1 MALDAI
7 RVFLEQSNPRTHEI
21 EFRLKDHTMDQGVDF
36 QTFEKVKA
44 LVSSNRL
51 WKAEQEQTS
60 TIVFY
65 QHNSSRHQYRTVNG
79 VPEFKKRIFVQQQL
93 KRQLDDIEKTYGI
106 RCAQSIEEPIRIRNP
121 RDYHETMKRHRV
133 RQSFS
138 YDSLRLDF
146 TKVTQSNGI
155 FFEIECEYIKPG
167 KIDVVP
173 ILLDIVKHIQ
183 GGVKL
188 MTVPDLRS
196 AASSFHALMKT
207 PRFPAPLPRTMTKED
222 IDTISCAYSVT
233 EKADGTRYLAY
244 ADPKGFVY
252 FIGRPKGK
260 HTKCIFMG
268 RSKVK
273 NMVIDGELVGD
284 NFHTFDALYYKGD
297 LRQLHLKDRL
307 SYLGKVVNRINKYD
321 TLRTKFHI
329 KTFYLSHN
337 GGTIKMNIR
346 DGISSQ
352 FIRSKDIFQTAM
364 DVYKADHPYELDGM
378 IFTPMHMGYYNERI
392 FKWKEQNTI
401 DFYYS
406 NGTLHIAGNRG
417 KEYVNLPFSGID
429 GKGTFEVFKGGK
441 QIRVQNDIFS
451 STNIPDSVKYG
462 KVSVSAF
469 KEYDGQVVECYF
481 DSKEKTF
488 IPMKARGDKVLANN
502 VMVVND
508 AWRSVV
514 FPFTLSDINEQQ
526 YTCVR
531 RFHNRIKK
539 HLIDAHKNKEIL
551 DIGSGAG
558 GDIQKYIDSQAKRV
572 VGFDIVPVKYPHPN
586 HMTFIRMNN
595 ASYDIKAV
603 LTNKQI
609 PAMFDVI
616 YVHFA
621 AHYFFRDIR
630 LLHQFMTNISKNLR
644 KNGKCIITMMDG
656 AMMHTLFEKNGIK
669 KGSTLQI
676 NKNNKPLCT
685 MKRNYDTFDLVGNT
699 IEVMLHGTKYFD
711 TASIE
716 YAVDTK
722 AFAHH
727 MKEYGMTLTSKKG
740 FKTFKSFDE
749 HDILHPAE
757 RSFSYLNCV
766 LEFTRSNV

>member
-1 MALDAI
+1 M
-7 RVFLEQSNPRTHEI
+7 V
-21 EFRLKDHTMDQGVDF
+21 QGVDF

-44 LVSSNRL
+44 LISSNPL
-51 WKAEQEQTS
+51 WKTEKEETS
-60 TIVFY
+60 TIVSY

-79 VPEFKKRIFVQQQL
+79 IPEFKKRLFLHQPL
-93 KRQLDDIEKTYGI
+93 KKQLDDVEKLYGI
-106 RCAQSIEEPIRIRNP
+106 RCAQSIEQPIRIRNP
-121 RDYHETMKRHRV
+121 EEYRETMRRHRV
-133 RQSFS
+133 RHSFS

-146 TKVTQSNGI
+146 TKVTQNNGI

-183 GGVKL
+183 GGVKT
-188 MTVPDLRS
+188 MTIPELRQ
-196 AASSFHALMKT
+196 AATSFHTLLKT
-207 PRFPAPLPRTMTKED
+207 PKFPAPLPRTMTKDD
-222 IDTISCAYSVT
+222 IDIVSCAYSVT
-233 EKADGTRYLAY
+233 EKADGTRFLVYG
-244 ADPKGFVY
+244 DSKGFMY

-260 HTKCIFMG
+260 HTKCIYIG
-268 RSKVK
+268 RSKIK
-273 NMVIDGELVGD
+273 NVVIDGELVG
-284 NFHTFDALYYKGD
+284 NHFYAFDALYYKGD
-297 LRQLHLKDRL
+297 LRQYHLKDRL

-321 TLRTKFHI
+321 TLRIKFHI

-337 GGTIKMNIR
+337 GGTIKMELR

-352 FIRSKDIFQTAM
+352 FIRSKDIFQTAI
-364 DVYKADHPYELDGM
+364 DVYKTKHPYELDGM
-378 IFTPMHMGYYNERI
+378 IFTPMHMGYYNERV
-392 FKWKEQNTI
+392 FKWKSQNTI

-417 KEYVNLPFSGID
+417 QEYINLPFSGID
-429 GKGTFEVFKGGK
+429 GNGTFHVFKGGK
-441 QIRVQNDIFS
+441 KIQVKNDIFT
-451 STNIPDSVKYG
+451 STPPVPDNVKYG
-462 KVSVSAF
+462 KVDTSVF
-469 KEYDGQVVECYF
+469 KKYEGQVVECHY
-481 DSKEKTF
+481 DSIKKTF
-488 IPMKARGDKVLANN
+488 IPLKARGDKVLANN

-514 FPFTLSDINEQQ
+514 FPFSLNDINEEQ
-526 YTCVR
+526 YTCIR

-539 HLIDAHKNKEIL
+539 HLIDEHKNKEIL

-558 GDIQKYIDSQAKRV
+558 GDIQKYIDSKAKRV
-572 VGFDIVPVKYPHPN
+572 VGFDIVPVKYPHPD
-586 HMTFIRMNN
+586 HMIFIHMNKP
-595 ASYDIKAV
+595 SYDIKSV
-603 LTNKQI
+603 LVNKQI
-609 PAMFDVI
+609 PGMFDVI

-630 LLHQFMTNISKNLR
+630 LLHQFMTNISNNLR
-644 KNGKCIITMMDG
+644 EKGKCIITMMDG
-656 AMMHTLFEKNGIK
+656 AMMHTLFENNGIQ

-685 MKRNYDTFDLVGNT
+685 MKRNYDTFELVGNT
-699 IEVMLHGTKYFD
+699 IEVMLNGTKYFD
-711 TASIE
+711 TSSIE

-727 MKEYGMTLTSKKG
+727 MKEYGMNLTSKKG
-740 FKTFKSFDE
+740 FKTFESFDE

-766 LEFTRSNV
+766 LEFTRT